1 MRNKY
6 EDEVPFTNTHRL
18 RRGYGGGYMEDN
30 VSWPEARANIFST
43 IHI

>member
-1 MRNKY
+1 MRIMY
-6 EDEVPFTNTHRL
+6 DDEVPFTITHRL
-18 RRGYGGGYMEDN
+18 RWGYGGGYMEDN